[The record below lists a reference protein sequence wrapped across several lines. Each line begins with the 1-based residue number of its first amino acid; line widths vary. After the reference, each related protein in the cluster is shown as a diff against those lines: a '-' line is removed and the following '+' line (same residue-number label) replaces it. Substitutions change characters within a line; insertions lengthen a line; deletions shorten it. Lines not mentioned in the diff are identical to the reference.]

1 MVHAASYCSY
11 TWYSKHSDK
20 LNKLIKTAQPKKPSS
35 CYSLT
40 PELEKKVV
48 EASENSRFSRISLDR
63 ISLDFM
69 PRALPLMTTEDERR
83 SGLSKKAYKRMRA
96 EKNGIIIPP
105 KIPDFDPEEDN
116 ENYDD
121 YENYEEYENDDER
134 FPRNNMLLDS
144 VSFGLAENPAEI
156 PEYEQEYGE
165 SYETEKSH
173 QCYYSDITLNAGR
186 FKAIV
191 TEKFDSIIEETVRMT
206 HRKKFAKKM
215 TKKIKTRFE
224 TILQERSL
232 KFKI

>member
-1 MVHAASYCSY
+1 
-11 TWYSKHSDK
+11 
-20 LNKLIKTAQPKKPSS
+20 
-35 CYSLT
+35 
-40 PELEKKVV
+40 
-48 EASENSRFSRISLDR
+48 
-63 ISLDFM
+63 
-69 PRALPLMTTEDERR
+69 
-83 SGLSKKAYKRMRA
+83 MRA
-96 EKNGIIIPP
+96 EKNGFIIPS
-105 KIPDFDPEEDN
+105 KIPDFDPEEES

-144 VSFGLAENPAEI
+144 VSFGVAENSPEI
-156 PEYEQEYGE
+156 PEYEQEYDE

-173 QCYYSDITLNAGR
+173 ECYFSDITQNSER

-191 TEKFDSIIEETVRMT
+191 TAKFDSIIEETVRMT

-232 KFKI
+232 KVKI